1 MLGSLLKF
9 PTNKTE
15 VALPSIAEIQG
26 QQSIEQRLI
35 TTLRKFVILTKRKEK
50 LLHEFLAKK
59 IDSSNSNIIFQID
72 SVINTSK
79 SGEVKFFKAIAELK
93 NLPGNNG

>member
-1 MLGSLLKF
+1 MSFLL
-9 PTNKTE
+9 
-15 VALPSIAEIQG
+15 
-26 QQSIEQRLI
+26 
-35 TTLRKFVILTKRKEK
+35 
-50 LLHEFLAKK
+50 KK
-59 IDSSNSNIIFQID
+59 IDSSNSNIIFKID